1 MRRVVLFMHVSLDG
15 FAAGLAEEL
24 DWITVDDEVWK
35 DVIDLQ
41 NTADTALFGRA
52 NYQGFESY

>member
-1 MRRVVLFMHVSLDG
+1 VRRVVLFMHVSLDG
-15 FAAGLAEEL
+15 FAAGPAEEL
-24 DWITVDDEVWK
+24 DWITVDDDVWK

-52 NYQGFESY
+52 N